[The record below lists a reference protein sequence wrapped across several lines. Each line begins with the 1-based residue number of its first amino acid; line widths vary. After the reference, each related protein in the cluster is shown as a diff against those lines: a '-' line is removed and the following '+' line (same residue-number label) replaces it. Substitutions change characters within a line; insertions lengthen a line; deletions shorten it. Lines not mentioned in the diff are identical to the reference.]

1 MNLLAWPALILLA
14 AAAVLIALAA
24 FRPGPKRKDVG
35 TLLIWRR
42 VTAQRVAHRER
53 RRNFDP
59 LLWLL
64 LAAVLLAA
72 FAAARPA
79 WMTDDTPR
87 VAVYIERLEPAG
99 AEPLLDEVMARA
111 REAAPETEL
120 TFFMSGA
127 DDGFVALNPGTFQ
140 SELAQ
145 FVARSEDFDGRMMFL
160 HAANDADTWGRVLP
174 RVTFPRR
181 DVAFDLHSLG
191 DKISFRTAAI
201 TAPSVTGAELSGS
214 GSAAGETIWSYR
226 GKANDIVFR
235 VGEREIRLAREPY
248 VVGVGED

>member
-14 AAAVLIALAA
+14 AAAALIALAA

-42 VTAQRVAHRER
+42 VTAQQVAHRER

-64 LAAVLLAA
+64 LAAVVLGA

-79 WMTDDTPR
+79 WMTTDDTPR
-87 VAVYIERLEPAG
+87 VAVYVERLEPAG

-111 REAAPETEL
+111 REAAPDAEL

-127 DDGFVALNPGTFQ
+127 DDEVVALNPGTFE
-140 SELAQ
+140 SE
-145 FVARSEDFDGRMMFL
+145 
-160 HAANDADTWGRVLP
+160 
-174 RVTFPRR
+174 
-181 DVAFDLHSLG
+181 
-191 DKISFRTAAI
+191 
-201 TAPSVTGAELSGS
+201 
-214 GSAAGETIWSYR
+214 
-226 GKANDIVFR
+226 
-235 VGEREIRLAREPY
+235 
-248 VVGVGED
+248 